1 MLGKLIKHEWIA
13 TRRILL
19 PVTLTII
26 LITLVGCIFLGTDIL
41 RSENSL
47 PLVVLLIILYALS
60 MIVLSLTS
68 SIYLLVRFYRN
79 LFSAEG
85 YLMFTLPVKPVQ
97 LLNSK
102 LIVACLW
109 SFFSTLLTLAS
120 LFALAFSSGYYSV
133 MHSDSAEKEAFLS
146 DIISV
151 MTNGVRTS
159 ASFQDVFGYTPVE
172 LLLLFLILIFVSAF
186 FSLTLGYLAIVLGQ
200 LVEKHKL
207 ACSIVFYIAL
217 YIGTQVIF
225 SMALV
230 IINMGTILNSDLDAL
245 ELTQNIYHSVLSAS
259 TILYLVLGIL
269 FYLITFVLIRK
280 KVNLD

>member
-19 PVTLTII
+19 PVNLTII

-41 RSENSL
+41 RSKNSL
-47 PLVVLLIILYALS
+47 PLVVLLITLYALS

-120 LFALAFSSGYYSV
+120 FFALGFSSGYYSA
-133 MHSDSAEKEAFLS
+133 MHSDSNEKSAFLS
-146 DIISV
+146 DFIAAV
-151 MTNGVRTS
+151 TNGARDS
-159 ASFQDVFGYTPVE
+159 ASFQEVFGYTPAE
-172 LLLLFLILIFVSAF
+172 LLLLCFILLFISAF
-186 FSLTLGYLAIVLGQ
+186 FSLTLGYLSIALGQ
-200 LVEKHKL
+200 LIEKYKL

-217 YIGTQVIF
+217 YIGTQIISSIV
-225 SMALV
+225 LV
-230 IINMGTILNSDLDAL
+230 VINMGTLLDSDLDAL
-245 ELTQNIYHSVLSAS
+245 TLTRSIYHSVLPAS